1 MKFFTLAG
9 FALGAVSTLLDGVL
23 AEPRP
28 QPKVDRL
35 ISKRHLEKRG
45 VGFANGGDHS
55 HGGKGP
61 GGKPRSKDNYELS
74 LYHINDV
81 HA

>member
-1 MKFFTLAG
+1 MKFFALAA

-28 QPKVDRL
+28 QPQVDRL
-35 ISKRHLEKRG
+35 ISKRHLGKRDF
-45 VGFANGGDHS
+45 GFANGGDNF
-55 HGGKGP
+55 HGGKGAD
-61 GGKPRSKDNYELS
+61 GKPRNKDNYELS

>member
-1 MKFFTLAG
+1 MKFFARAV

-28 QPKVDRL
+28 QPKADRL
-35 ISKRHLEKRG
+35 ISRRHLEKRG
-45 VGFANGGDHS
+45 FGFANGG
-55 HGGKGP
+55 KGP
-61 GGKPRSKDNYELS
+61 DGKPKNRDNYELS